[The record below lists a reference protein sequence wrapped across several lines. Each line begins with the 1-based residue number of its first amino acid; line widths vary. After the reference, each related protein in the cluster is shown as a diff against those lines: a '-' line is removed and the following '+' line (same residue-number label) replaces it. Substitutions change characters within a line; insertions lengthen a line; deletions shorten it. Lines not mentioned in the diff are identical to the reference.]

1 MIRVFVPS
9 PDSPSVQKL
18 RTALGTDKLPVSVTV
33 VTLPHPGA
41 VESECYRNVFDKI
54 GRVGGRMQLGWAVW
68 QHSNLF
74 IEGEPHAIH
83 DPENGQPWND
93 PTPNFFPD
101 GSRCAQ
107 ILFFPNDATRDP
119 KSTIIED
126 NIRIPLVDDPQL
138 MKALKLFSER
148 IALRNR
154 YLTEGESDAL
164 TYRFVQLEL
173 RIGTLLSAAEQ
184 RFRAR

>member
-1 MIRVFVPS
+1 LCQPRIP
-9 PDSPSVQKL
+9 KL
-18 RTALGTDKLPVSVTV
+18 SKNSAPLGTDKSPVSVRV
-33 VTLPHPGA
+33 VTLPHPSA
-41 VESECYRNVFDKI
+41 VESDCYRNVFDKI

-101 GSRCAQ
+101 GSRCTQ
-107 ILFFPNDATRDP
+107 ILFFPNDAIRDP
-119 KSTIIED
+119 QSIVIED
-126 NIRIPLVDDPQL
+126 NIRVPLVDDPQL
-138 MKALKLFSER
+138 LKGLKLASDR

-154 YLTEGESDAL
+154 ARTEGESDAL
-164 TYRFVQLEL
+164 TYQFMKLEF
-173 RIGTLLSAAEQ
+173 RIATLLSAAEQ
-184 RFRAR
+184 RHAA

>member
-1 MIRVFVPS
+1 VPT
-9 PDSPSVQKL
+9 PDSEAVQKL
-18 RTALGTDKLPVSVTV
+18 RTALGTQKSPVSVLV
-33 VTLPHPGA
+33 VTLPHPRA
-41 VESECYRNVFDKI
+41 VESDCYRNVFDKI

-101 GSRCAQ
+101 GSRSTQ
-107 ILFFPNDATRDP
+107 ILFFPNDAIRDP
-119 KSTIIED
+119 QSTVIED
-126 NIRIPLVDDPQL
+126 NIRVPLVDDPPL
-138 MKALKLFSER
+138 LKALKLASDR

-154 YLTEGESDAL
+154 ARKEGESDVL
-164 TYRFVQLEL
+164 TYQFMQLEL

-184 RFRAR
+184 RHAG